1 MNDIPADLKRP
12 LTELLLAVADDK
24 LILGHRNSDWTGLAP
39 ILEEDIAF
47 SALAQDDIA
56 HAKALYEMAAELNGD
71 DADRL
76 AFGRQP
82 AEYRCAEIV
91 TVSDEFDWAV
101 ALVRQF
107 FCDHFERLR
116 LARLAHSAYT
126 PLAELATKMAREES
140 LAIGHADQWI
150 VRLCRASDDSRARIM
165 AGFDRMT
172 PLAPTLFEQTE
183 GTEKLEQAGVYPA
196 FDVSVG
202 RVPPAAP
209 VGSMFEQWEE
219 MIANVIEDAGVH
231 IDLPHPD
238 PSQVGGRR
246 GKHGPQFVEMLDEMT
261 EVYRVEP
268 GAKW

>member
-1 MNDIPADLKRP
+1 MDIVADELKRP

-24 LILGHRNSDWTGLAP
+24 LILGHRNSDWTGLGP

-76 AFGRQP
+76 TFGRKP
-82 AEYRCAEIV
+82 EEYRCAEIV
-91 TVSDEFDWAV
+91 TVSDDFDWAT

-116 LARLAHSAYT
+116 LARLAHSANR
-126 PLAELATKMAREES
+126 PLADLATKMAREEG

-150 VRLCRASDDSRARIM
+150 VRLCRASDESRARIV
-165 AGFDRMT
+165 AGLDRMT
-172 PLAPTLFEQTE
+172 PLTPTLFELTE
-183 GTEKLEQAGVYPA
+183 GAELLEDASIYPTL
-196 FDVSVG
+196 DQG
-202 RVPPAAP
+202 
-209 VGSMFEQWEE
+209 MFEHWEE
-219 MIANVIEDAGVH
+219 MIVNVVEDAGVP
-231 IDLPHPD
+231 IDLPHFD
-238 PSQVGGRR
+238 PTHRGGRR
-246 GKHGPQFVEMLDEMT
+246 GKHGPHFAEMLDEMT

-268 GAKW
+268 EAKW